1 MCGLN
6 GLNLAGQEYVELLAA
21 FRNLRRLK
29 IYAWTCHHVE
39 EDCDEPRIA
48 KHYRNARGW
57 NERLASM
64 KQGARF
70 DQIILYTEIWNF
82 HSDTNSGDAPDAS
95 FAGEVSV
102 MYGDL

>member
-1 MCGLN
+1 MYGLN

-29 IYAWTCHHVE
+29 IYAWTCHRVE

-48 KHYRNARGW
+48 NHYRNARGW
-57 NERLASM
+57 TERLASM

-70 DQIILYTEIWNF
+70 DHIILYTEIWNIQ
-82 HSDTNSGDAPDAS
+82 SDIISDVSPDAS